1 MVRLTS
7 YRQGDTSLHYTI
19 IHLLHKKHMPNQ
31 ITYTCYTHLM
41 YICTKCMMLFCGFEV
56 RL

>member
-19 IHLLHKKHMPNQ
+19 IHLLLKKHMPNQ

-41 YICTKCMMLFCGFEV
+41 YICTKCMMLFCGFGV